1 MKEAL
6 WKIKRM
12 LQKERRRIKTRK
24 TKRLE
29 YAQRQ
34 GKKRVVGS
42 QIKDACY
49 RKAEQKKIKRQMKN
63 ASLKIDWGEKKT
75 ATSKQTDEH

>member
-1 MKEAL
+1 MENKDKALEGEKEN
-6 WKIKRM
+6 KN
-12 LQKERRRIKTRK
+12 RK

-34 GKKRVVGS
+34 RKKGVVGS
-42 QIKDACY
+42 QMKDAWY
-49 RKAEQKKIKRQMKN
+49 RKAEQKKNRQMKN
-63 ASLKIDWGEKKT
+63 ASLKIDWGREKKP